1 METNRVA
8 SRMNE
13 SLISADFEIVE
24 FIQEQEKEEIKFV
37 DPYDWHWLRIITI
50 GVYFVELMA
59 SGELSLLYLAL
70 EFSSLLRKKN
80 GIWRNRFVCTILFHL
95 GIMIAFVVFET
106 RGLAGH
112 FRTLINQLLSFLYGA
127 VCVEFNTFYS

>member
-1 METNRVA
+1 MDMETNRVA

-70 EFSSLLRKKN
+70 EFSSLLRKKMEF
-80 GIWRNRFVCTILFHL
+80 GEIILY
-95 GIMIAFVVFET
+95 VP
-106 RGLAGH
+106 
-112 FRTLINQLLSFLYGA
+112 
-127 VCVEFNTFYS
+127 FYFI

>member
-1 METNRVA
+1 MDMETNRAA
-8 SRMNE
+8 SRMYE
-13 SLISADFEIVE
+13 SLISADFEFVE

-59 SGELSLLYLAL
+59 SGELSLLYLI
-70 EFSSLLRKKN
+70 
-80 GIWRNRFVCTILFHL
+80 GIWKNHIVCTILYHL

-127 VCVEFNTFYS
+127 VCVDFNTFYS